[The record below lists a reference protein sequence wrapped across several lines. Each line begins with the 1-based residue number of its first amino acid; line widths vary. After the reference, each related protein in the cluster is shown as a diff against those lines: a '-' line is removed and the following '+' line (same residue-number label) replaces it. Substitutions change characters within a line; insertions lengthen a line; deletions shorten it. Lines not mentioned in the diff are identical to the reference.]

1 MTTPQDEA
9 TRTFEDDSNLE
20 RTHQNMVASGHAVED
35 KVEYDFF
42 GFAAEERWYF
52 PGQDSVPEE
61 ERQYFIV
68 AKMNEGKKAEFQS
81 KTTNDVR
88 IQRTTGDA
96 RFRMDPS
103 TERHTLITLSV
114 TGARVK
120 LRNKSTNELE
130 WHNGDHRQ
138 LLKRWLDNG
147 NPDHVQKLEQFIRNL
162 NPWMTTEMDVE
173 EIDKEIERLEELK
186 KERKEAETGN

>member
-1 MTTPQDEA
+1 MTTPNDEA
-9 TRTFEDDSNLE
+9 VRTFEDDPSLE
-20 RTHQNMVASGHAVED
+20 RTHQNMIASGHQVED

-42 GFAAEERWYF
+42 GFASEERWYF
-52 PGQDSVPEE
+52 PGQ
-61 ERQYFIV
+61 ERLPDDEKQYFIV

-103 TERHTLITLSV
+103 TERHQLIKLSV

-120 LRNKSTNELE
+120 LRNKSTGELE
-130 WHNGDHRQ
+130 WHTGDHRK
-138 LLKRWLDNG
+138 LLDNFLSNG
-147 NPDHVQKLEQFIRNL
+147 NPDHVQKLEQFIRDL
-162 NPWMTTEMDVE
+162 NPWMRSEMDVE
-173 EIDKEIERLEELK
+173 EIDKEIERLEE
-186 KERKEAETGN
+186 